1 MAYLCQKLK
10 MNVMYANDNVL
21 NAFIPLIRELVH
33 YISKR
38 EYDRIDIFSH
48 KNGALDK
55 LSVIPVLD
63 FYR

>member
-1 MAYLCQKLK
+1 MC
-10 MNVMYANDNVL
+10 VNDNVL

-48 KNGALDK
+48 KNGALDAIK
-55 LSVIPVLD
+55 LQDEIKSYIGK
-63 FYR
+63 FQNIAFG

>member
-1 MAYLCQKLK
+1 MC
-10 MNVMYANDNVL
+10 ANDNVL

-55 LSVIPVLD
+55 LSEIGRASCRERV
-63 FYR
+63 